1 LIKIKPAAKP
11 RKESYATLPKKVL
24 VHQRSS
30 STEKIA
36 EQPQSYDYKKML
48 VDMVGKLQKTK
59 DEKQRSLSNIQL
71 TKQPTTYQVLLSSRL
86 TSPTNDVRKQV
97 TNTLN

>member
-1 LIKIKPAAKP
+1 
-11 RKESYATLPKKVL
+11 
-24 VHQRSS
+24 
-30 STEKIA
+30 
-36 EQPQSYDYKKML
+36 
-48 VDMVGKLQKTK
+48 MVGKLQKTK

-86 TSPTNDVRKQV
+86 TSPSNDIRKQV

>member
-1 LIKIKPAAKP
+1 M
-11 RKESYATLPKKVL
+11 
-24 VHQRSS
+24 HQSS
-30 STEKIA
+30 SSSEKIA
-36 EQPQSYDYKKML
+36 EQPRSYDYKKML
-48 VDMVGKLQKTK
+48 VEMVGKLQKTK

-86 TSPTNDVRKQV
+86 TSPSNDIRKQV

>member
-1 LIKIKPAAKP
+1 MN
-11 RKESYATLPKKVL
+11 
-24 VHQRSS
+24 QSS
-30 STEKIA
+30 SSSENIA
-36 EQPQSYDYKKML
+36 EKPQIYDYKKML
-48 VDMVGKLQKTK
+48 VEMVGKLQKTK

-86 TSPTNDVRKQV
+86 TSPSNDIRKQV